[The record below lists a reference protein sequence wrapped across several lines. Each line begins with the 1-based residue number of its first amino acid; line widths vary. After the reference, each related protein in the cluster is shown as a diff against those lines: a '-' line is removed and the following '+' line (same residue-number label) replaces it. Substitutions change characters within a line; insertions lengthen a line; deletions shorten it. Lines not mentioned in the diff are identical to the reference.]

1 MGEILPDGSIQSH
14 YGGICQKCKKSIT
27 VNINGNEIGS
37 HQCVFNCLVLND
49 DLFNHWATWFEEG
62 KKTIETRFYT
72 MKHRGDL
79 VICCGNKSKT
89 RNAGLA
95 VCIVDLYDAMP
106 MRVGHEKDACI
117 EAVPGR
123 IAHITDKL
131 RHFSRKFKFAP
142 CRVSGSF
149 QSIFQIVLPDGV
161 EIIKSE
167 IKIC

>member
-1 MGEILPDGSIQSH
+1 LANAQTD
-14 YGGICQKCKKSIT
+14 
-27 VNINGNEIGS
+27 VNRAVWAMN
-37 HQCVFNCLVLND
+37 L
-49 DLFNHWATWFEEG
+49 DLDE
-62 KKTIETRFYT
+62 KTLKQRSFFKDKAEVEAFIKVSAE
-72 MKHRGDL
+72 D
-79 VICCGNKSKT
+79 
-89 RNAGLA
+89 AGLA